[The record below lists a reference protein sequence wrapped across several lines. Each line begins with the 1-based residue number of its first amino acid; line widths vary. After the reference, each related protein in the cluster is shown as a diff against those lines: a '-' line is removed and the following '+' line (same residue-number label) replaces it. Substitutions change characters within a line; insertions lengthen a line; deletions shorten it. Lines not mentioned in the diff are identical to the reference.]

1 MLTRRAL
8 SGCSLSV
15 ILAVGLVA
23 AVPGLASAQDADQA
37 PTFAKDVAP
46 IFQRSCQVCH
56 RPDNMAPM
64 SLLTYQEV
72 RPWARSIKNKVVAR
86 EMPPWHIDKKV
97 GIQSIKEDRSL
108 SDGEIDTIARWV
120 DAGAPMGNPADM
132 PAPVEFQDFG
142 AWTIEPDWVVTSPA
156 HTVSPEA
163 GDWWGDYIVPS
174 GLTED
179 RYIKSIQTKAGDL
192 RVVHHALT
200 YAVTD
205 PDAPAQDSSG
215 DFFLNEYAVGK
226 NADTYPEGTGKVLE
240 GDARVRFS
248 FHYHSIGEEVV
259 DQTDLGLEFYPLEAA
274 PEHIL
279 YSRQLGQAGEL
290 DIPAGQ
296 ITRHDGYATMYE
308 PGRLTGFQP
317 HMHFLG
323 KRQCLEL
330 IYPDSSTEMI
340 SCANF
345 DFNWHI
351 VYNYE
356 DDVQPIYPA
365 GTKLHVISYHDN
377 TEAHRGNLDP
387 NNWAGGGSRTI
398 DEMAFGWISWY
409 DLSAEEYSAEIEAR
423 KSKTD
428 ND

>member
-1 MLTRRAL
+1 MTKYTFTF
-8 SGCSLSV
+8 
-15 ILAVGLVA
+15 LAVAAA
-23 AVPGLASAQDADQA
+23 AVMAAPGVASAQSDDV
-37 PTFAKDVAP
+37 TFHKDIEP
-46 IFQRSCQVCH
+46 ILQRSCQVCH

-64 SLLTYQEV
+64 SLMNYQET
-72 RPWARSIKNKVVAR
+72 RPWARSIRNKVVAR
-86 EMPPWHIDKKV
+86 EMPPWHVDPNV
-97 GIQSIKEDRSL
+97 GIQEFKEDRSL
-108 SDGEIDTIARWV
+108 SNREIELIATWV
-120 DAGAPMGNPADM
+120 DNGAPRGNTADAPPPAAL
-132 PAPVEFQDFG
+132 PDFG
-142 AWTIEPDWVVTSPA
+142 AWAIEPDVIVTSPP
-156 HTVSPEA
+156 HTVPAEA
-163 GDWWGDYIVPS
+163 GDWWGDYIVDS
-174 GLTED
+174 GIAED
-179 RYIKSIQTKAGDL
+179 RYIKAIQTKAGDL

-205 PDAPAQDSSG
+205 PDAPLNDSSN

-226 NADTYPEGTGKVLE
+226 NADVYPDGTGKVFE
-240 GDARVRFS
+240 ADARVRFS

-259 DQTDLGLEFYPLEAA
+259 DRTDLGMVLYPAGEE
-274 PEHIL
+274 PDKVL

-296 ITRHDGYATMYE
+296 ITRHDGYTTMYL

-330 IYPDSSTEMI
+330 IYPDSSTEMV
-340 SCANF
+340 SCVNF

-351 VYNYE
+351 VYNYA
-356 DDVQPIYPA
+356 DDAQPIYPA

-377 TEAHRGNLDP
+377 TETHRGNLDAL
-387 NNWAGGGSRTI
+387 NWTGGGSRTI

-409 DLSAEEYSAEIEAR
+409 DLTDEEYAAELESRANNN
-423 KSKTD
+423 

>member
-1 MLTRRAL
+1 MRSAVR
-8 SGCSLSV
+8 CFSL
-15 ILAVGLVA
+15 LAVALV
-23 AVPGLASAQDADQA
+23 AVPGASAAQEAGA
-37 PTFAKDVAP
+37 VPTFAKDIAP

-56 RPDNMAPM
+56 RPNNMAPM
-64 SLLTYQEV
+64 SLMTYQES
-72 RPWARSIKNKVVAR
+72 RPWARSIRNKVVAR
-86 EMPPWHIDKKV
+86 EMPPWHIDKKIGV
-97 GIQSIKEDRSL
+97 QKIKEDRSL
-108 SDGEIDTIARWV
+108 SDTEISTIVRWV
-120 DAGAPMGNPADM
+120 DAGAPMGDPADM

-142 AWTIEPDWVVTSPA
+142 AWTIEPDWIVTSPP
-156 HTVSPEA
+156 HTVPAEA

-179 RYIKSIQTKAGDL
+179 RYIKAIQTKAGDL

-205 PDAPAQDSSG
+205 PDAPAQDASG

-226 NADTYPEGTGKVLE
+226 NADVYPDGSGKLIE

-248 FHYHSIGEEVV
+248 FHYHSIGEEVT
-259 DQTDLGLEFYPLEAA
+259 DQTDLGFEFYPAGTT
-274 PEHIL
+274 PDHIL
-279 YSRQLGQAGEL
+279 YSKQLGQAGEL

-296 ITRHDGYATMYE
+296 ITRHDGYATMYL

-330 IYPDSSTEMI
+330 IYPDSTTEMVN
-340 SCANF
+340 CANF

-356 DDVQPIYPA
+356 DEAQPIYPA

-377 TEAHRGNLDP
+377 TAGHRGNVDP
-387 NNWAGGGSRTI
+387 NNWAGGGSRTV

-409 DLSAEEYSAEIEAR
+409 DLSQEEYQAELEAR
-423 KSKTD
+423 KAKSST

>member
-1 MLTRRAL
+1 MRSATFGLSLLGVATLAL
-8 SGCSLSV
+8 MM
-15 ILAVGLVA
+15 
-23 AVPGLASAQDADQA
+23 PGMASAQDAEA
-37 PTFAKDVAP
+37 PTFTKDVAP
-46 IFQRSCQVCH
+46 IFQQSCQVCH

-64 SLLTYQEV
+64 SLLTYQES
-72 RPWARSIKNKVVAR
+72 RPWARSIKQKVMAR
-86 EMPPWHIDKKV
+86 EMPPWHIDKNV
-97 GIQSIKEDRSL
+97 GIQRIKGDRSL
-108 SDGEIDTIARWV
+108 TDVEIDTIVRWV

-132 PAPVEFQDFG
+132 PEPVEHQDFG
-142 AWTIEPDWVVTSPA
+142 AWTIEPDVIVTSPP
-156 HTVSPEA
+156 HTVPATA
-163 GDWWGDYIVPS
+163 GDWWGDYIVES
-174 GLTED
+174 GITED
-179 RYIKSIQTKAGDL
+179 RYIQAIQTKAGDL

-205 PDAPAQDSSG
+205 PDAPADDSSN

-226 NADTYPEGTGKVLE
+226 NADQYPDATGKMFE
-240 GDARVRFS
+240 ADSRVRFS
-248 FHYHSIGEEVV
+248 FHYHSIGEEVTE
-259 DQTDLGLEFYPLEAA
+259 QTQLGLKLYPKGTV
-274 PEHIL
+274 PDHVL

-296 ITRHDGYATMYE
+296 ITRHDGYATMYL

-330 IYPDSSTEMI
+330 IYPDATTEMV

-356 DDVQPIYPA
+356 DEVQPIYPA

-377 TEAHRGNLDP
+377 TEAHRGNLDSV
-387 NNWAGGGSRTI
+387 NWTGGGSRTI
-398 DEMAFGWISWY
+398 DEMAFGWISWF
-409 DLSAEEYSAEIEAR
+409 DLSEEEYAAELKAR
-423 KSKTD
+423 KDSTD
-428 ND
+428 NN

>member
-1 MLTRRAL
+1 MRNATFGLSLFVVATMAL
-8 SGCSLSV
+8 MV
-15 ILAVGLVA
+15 PPVA
-23 AVPGLASAQDADQA
+23 TAQAAETA
-37 PTFAKDVAP
+37 PTFAKDIAP
-46 IFQRSCQVCH
+46 IFQQSCQVCH

-64 SLLTYQEV
+64 SLMTYQEA
-72 RPWARSIKNKVVAR
+72 RPWARSIKQKVMAR
-86 EMPPWHIDKKV
+86 EMPPWHIDKNV
-97 GIQSIKEDRSL
+97 GIQRIKGDRSL
-108 SDGEIDTIARWV
+108 TDPEIDTIVRWV

-132 PAPVEFQDFG
+132 PDPVELQDFG
-142 AWTIEPDWVVTSPA
+142 AWTIEPDVIITSPP
-156 HTVSPEA
+156 HTVPAAA
-163 GDWWGDYIVPS
+163 GDWWGDYIVES
-174 GLTED
+174 GITED
-179 RYIKSIQTKAGDL
+179 RYIQAIQTRAGDL

-205 PDAPAQDSSG
+205 LDAPADDSSN

-226 NADTYPEGTGKVLE
+226 NADKYPDATGKMFE
-240 GDARVRFS
+240 ANSRVRFS
-248 FHYHSIGEEVV
+248 FHYHSIGEEVTE
-259 DQTDLGLEFYPLEAA
+259 QTELGLTLYPKGEV
-274 PEHIL
+274 PDHIL

-296 ITRHDGYATMYE
+296 ITRHDGYATMYL

-330 IYPDSSTEMI
+330 IYPDSTTEMV

-377 TEAHRGNLDP
+377 TEAHRGNKDAV
-387 NNWAGGGSRTI
+387 NWTGGGSRTI
-398 DEMAFGWISWY
+398 DEMAFGWISWF
-409 DLSAEEYSAEIEAR
+409 DLSEDEYAAELKTR
-423 KSKTD
+423 KDATD
-428 ND
+428 NN